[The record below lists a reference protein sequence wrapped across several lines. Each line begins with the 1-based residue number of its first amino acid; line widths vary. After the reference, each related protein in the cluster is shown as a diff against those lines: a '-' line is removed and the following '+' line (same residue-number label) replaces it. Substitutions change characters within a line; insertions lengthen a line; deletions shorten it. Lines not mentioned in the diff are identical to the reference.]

1 MAYERRKIKQI
12 YKEYNIM
19 NINLTSKQIIRLSFE
34 SNLSAK
40 DYRMAIDMS
49 TDKKEIAKFKI
60 SLREIEETINALE
73 KALL

>member
-1 MAYERRKIKQI
+1 
-12 YKEYNIM
+12 M

-49 TDKKEIAKFKI
+49 TDKKEIADFTI
-60 SLREIEETINALE
+60 SLRETEEIINTLE

>member
-1 MAYERRKIKQI
+1 MDVK
-12 YKEYNIM
+12 
-19 NINLTSKQIIRLSFE
+19 LTSKQIIRLSFE

-49 TDKKEIAKFKI
+49 TDKKEIADFTI

-73 KALL
+73 QALKV